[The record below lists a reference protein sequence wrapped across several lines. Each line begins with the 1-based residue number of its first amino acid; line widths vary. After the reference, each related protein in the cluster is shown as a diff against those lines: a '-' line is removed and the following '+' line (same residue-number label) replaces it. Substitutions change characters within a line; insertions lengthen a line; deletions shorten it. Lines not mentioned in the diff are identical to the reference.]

1 MDADEIEKRS
11 GEYDDIY
18 PKRLKTIEEE
28 VRSDLREQ
36 GYLTPDQL
44 EKVIRWKL
52 DGQGGRVDGYI
63 DDMHRVPDEFVL
75 KVTEAALL
83 VDDPQVQVDTI
94 ASIPGVGTATATVV
108 LMFYD
113 PEKYA
118 VGDRYLKDELLGKDR
133 SMKDFD
139 YPKILDELR
148 DRNPSDYDLRTVEKA
163 YWMRYADENDVGD
176 WGNQQKA

>member
-1 MDADEIEKRS
+1 MDADEIEDWS
-11 GEYDDIY
+11 EQYDDIY
-18 PKRLKTIEEE
+18 PERLKTIEEE

-44 EKVIRWKL
+44 EKVIHWKL
-52 DGQGGRVDGYI
+52 DGQGGRGDGYI
-63 DDMHRVPDEFVL
+63 DDMRRVPDEFVER
-75 KVTEAALL
+75 VTEAALL

-94 ASIPGVGTATATVV
+94 ASIPGVGAATATVV

-118 VGDRYLKDELLGKDR
+118 VGDRYLKDEFLDTDR
-133 SMKDFD
+133 SMRVPD

-148 DRNPSDYDLRTVEKA
+148 NRNPGGYDLRTVEKA
-163 YWMRYADENDVGD
+163 YWMRYVDENDVGD
-176 WGNQQKA
+176 WGNQQTT